1 MSISEDWERA
11 RAGRTFRLGCN
22 HSKVIRG
29 KNHRPSPMTVVL
41 GEKEMA
47 LNTRRSRTS
56 SSNHQC
62 IWHHDLFK
70 WPNGSPDRQPL
81 WRVHFSMSLSA
92 AYTSTRS
99 NPLEPTLC
107 FSSKIVGSCLHP
119 LSMPSWQSGRATSM
133 NGYHTFSRTFTF
145 YRSWR
150 LLLRVLSRTFRNSCR
165 NICWL

>member
-81 WRVHFSMSLSA
+81 WRVHFSMMSVCSLHVHKVQSSWADSLFLIQNCRFLSA
-92 AYTSTRS
+92 STLNAQLTVRPS
-99 NPLEPTLC
+99 YLYEWISHIFSHFNLLPLLT
-107 FSSKIVGSCLHP
+107 
-119 LSMPSWQSGRATSM
+119 PSPVCSVT
-133 NGYHTFSRTFTF
+133 
-145 YRSWR
+145 
-150 LLLRVLSRTFRNSCR
+150 
-165 NICWL
+165 NIQK

>member
-1 MSISEDWERA
+1 
-11 RAGRTFRLGCN
+11 
-22 HSKVIRG
+22 
-29 KNHRPSPMTVVL
+29 MTY
-41 GEKEMA
+41 
-47 LNTRRSRTS
+47 
-56 SSNHQC
+56 SN
-62 IWHHDLFK
+62 DL
-70 WPNGSPDRQPL
+70 PL

-119 LSMPSWQSGRATSM
+119 LSMPSWLQTCIIRKSGRATSM

-150 LLLRVLSRTFRNSCR
+150 LLLCVLSRTFRNSCR
-165 NICWL
+165 NICWLKCFWGTKTSLGSTSVGLMTFREKLVGSDECRCDLINEISY